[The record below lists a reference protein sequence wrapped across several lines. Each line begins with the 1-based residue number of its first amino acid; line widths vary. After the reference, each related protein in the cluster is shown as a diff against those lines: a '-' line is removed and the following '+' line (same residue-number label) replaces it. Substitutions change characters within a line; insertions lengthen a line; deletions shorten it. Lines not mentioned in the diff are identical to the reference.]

1 MEPSPDMVTHGLH
14 SPAAVEGEQSASRS
28 GVWSDERLTQP
39 EQVMVLGTYRPAVT
53 AVRALARRGRHVVV
67 GREPNPRDAEG
78 SAGVEASRHTA
89 RVWDHP
95 SIDDADAFLDAL
107 AHELGRH
114 DEPVHIL
121 PVGELAVIAVAGA
134 RARLPE
140 NCRVAAPLAETV
152 AICIDK
158 ARCLDAA
165 QAAGL
170 PLLPHEVVRGHD
182 ELLAVAA
189 RLAPLVVKPLAP
201 QSRLLG
207 RKALLCHSKEEVVRQ
222 VPTWP
227 AGHDR
232 LLVQRLAQGSRHNLY
247 FAARDGEFLDCVEV
261 LTIRTDRRDGTGVG
275 VEGRTRPV
283 SRGLRAQ
290 LERLAAHLRYTGVG
304 FGQFLVEPGADDGA
318 FLELNPRLAGTH
330 AVVDRA
336 GLDLANLAVDL
347 AAGLP
352 VGPCGAGAPRHG
364 LTYAWTFGDIRALG
378 YAIKHE
384 GIAPREALAWAGR
397 IAWVALRAD
406 VHLTWCWRDPLPTLA
421 IWWSRLAVPAWR
433 HLVARRHPGDRASV

>member
-1 MEPSPDMVTHGLH
+1 M
-14 SPAAVEGEQSASRS
+14 
-28 GVWSDERLTQP
+28 ERLTQP

-53 AVRALARRGRHVVV
+53 AVRALARRGRRVVV

-78 SAGVEASRHTA
+78 SSGVEVSRYTA

-107 AHELGRH
+107 ARELGHH
-114 DEPVHIL
+114 DEPVYVL

-134 RARLPE
+134 RALLPE
-140 NCRVAAPLAETV
+140 NCRVAAPPAETV
-152 AICIDK
+152 ALCIDK

-170 PLLPHEVVRGHD
+170 PLLPREVVRSHD

-189 RLAPLVVKPLAP
+189 RLAPLVVKPIASR
-201 QSRLLG
+201 SRLLG
-207 RKALLCHSKEEVVRQ
+207 HKAVLCRSKEEVVRQ
-222 VPTWP
+222 FPTWP

-232 LLVQRLAQGSRHNLY
+232 VLVQRLAQGSRHNLY
-247 FAARDGEFLDCVEV
+247 FAAQDGRLLDCVEV
-261 LTIRTDRRDGTGVG
+261 LITRTDRRDGTGLA

-283 SRGLRAQ
+283 SRGLLAQ
-290 LERLAAHLRYTGVG
+290 LERLVAHLRYTGVG
-304 FGQFLVEPGADDGA
+304 CAQFLVAPGADDGA
-318 FLELNPRLAGTH
+318 FLELNPRLGANYV
-330 AVVDRA
+330 VVDRV

-352 VGPCGAGAPRHG
+352 VGQSGVREPRRG
-364 LTYAWTFGDIRALG
+364 LTYAWTFGDIHGLG
-378 YAIKHE
+378 HAIKQE
-384 GIAPREALAWAGR
+384 GITLSEALAWAGR

-421 IWWSRLAVPAWR
+421 TWWSRLALPAWR
-433 HLVARRHPGDRASV
+433 RLVARRHPGERASD